1 MIFCWYDAM
10 RHLEIVI
17 MNGRKHD
24 NYIITTQNGLQV
36 RVRRLQSDDVP
47 YLLEIFE
54 QMSSNSRYH
63 RFNQAVD
70 NVSEEMKLRE
80 AERIAG
86 SDLLRGEGLIAFAD
100 MPEMPDVTI
109 GAARYVCVG
118 DGVAEAAMSVIDA
131 VQKQGIGTELML
143 MLTELAKAYGVRQ
156 LIADVR
162 NDNEAI
168 RTILH
173 RMPYEVRWVRD
184 GMFSQVFVDLT
195 RPKLQEQNERGVST
209 AVS

>member
-1 MIFCWYDAM
+1 
-10 RHLEIVI
+10 